1 MRCLDKA
8 QTFRMET
15 SGRKKRKMLL
25 LGIGLEVLCLRRE
38 REKRRTGLGTE
49 ARLSYKHGVP
59 GDGDGAVG
67 GGMASG
73 CPWAPGQARRVA
85 HLKLGSLASL
95 VRRVETGVEQSG
107 GVARGGVARGGAS
120 GERGACA
127 GVWNS
132 YVDVENMDPWI
143 ASPKRLRLVFRAVV
157 RYLHGRKRPRRP
169 AIQGALTRG

>member
-1 MRCLDKA
+1 M
-8 QTFRMET
+8 
-15 SGRKKRKMLL
+15 
-25 LGIGLEVLCLRRE
+25 EVLCLRRE

-107 GVARGGVARGGAS
+107 GGLLGGALLGGGVGEKGGVC
-120 GERGACA
+120 GC
-127 GVWNS
+127 
-132 YVDVENMDPWI
+132 VE
-143 ASPKRLRLVFRAVV
+143 
-157 RYLHGRKRPRRP
+157 
-169 AIQGALTRG
+169 